1 MILQVAKRIVNVRFT
16 RCMEF
21 KNDSNGGKNEMDQR
35 GEQPRRMRLAES
47 ERRSGADDVRTERQ
61 RRTAKPGRR
70 TQNEGAGA
78 ERRRQ
83 RPDPDR
89 RQTVRNA
96 GGDGMRPE
104 RRRYTEERSGQ
115 ASSARTEYLASS
127 GTRRRYDRER
137 SVTETTERR
146 SEGRE
151 TAAAQETVPDGLQ
164 QKLSARKRQKRNRIL
179 AGIGI
184 GALGIY
190 IAVAVYF
197 GSHFYEDTEIYGIDC
212 SQQTADTVK
221 AEVAKRLD
229 DYRLEIKE
237 RGGQSEYLTAEQIGL
252 TFVDD
257 SSINRMLKAQKSFL
271 WPVMI
276 LLKRSDVASVAFSYD
291 RDAAVQAFSAL
302 DCMNPREEI
311 TPEDAYVKATDTGFE
326 VAPEVMGTM
335 LDDTKARQALIDA
348 LDAGQS
354 VFSLEESGCYVNP
367 EVYSDDG
374 ALQEEAEK
382 KSALAKAYITYD
394 FGDRKEVVNAPV
406 IADWIVTRTDGEYV
420 IDEVA
425 VTDYVEDLA
434 AKYDTF
440 GLTREFYTS
449 LGTNVTLSG
458 GDYGWCMDQ
467 DATVV
472 ALLNALADGY
482 QGTMEP
488 EYLYTAKS
496 RDTND
501 IGDTYVEICISQQR
515 MWCYQYGTC
524 IVDTPVVTGNPNKGN
539 ATPAGGVWA
548 IDAMKRNAVLVGEG
562 YQSPVD
568 FWMPFNGNI
577 GIHDMQTRAYFGGTI
592 YLTNGSHG
600 CINTPYEQAQTIF
613 NAVSVGT
620 PVIVYE

>member
-1 MILQVAKRIVNVRFT
+1 MQEA
-16 RCMEF
+16 
-21 KNDSNGGKNEMDQR
+21 
-35 GEQPRRMRLAES
+35 AE
-47 ERRSGADDVRTERQ
+47 GW
-61 RRTAKPGRR
+61 
-70 TQNEGAGA
+70 
-78 ERRRQ
+78 
-83 RPDPDR
+83 
-89 RQTVRNA
+89 
-96 GGDGMRPE
+96 
-104 RRRYTEERSGQ
+104 
-115 ASSARTEYLASS
+115 
-127 GTRRRYDRER
+127 
-137 SVTETTERR
+137 
-146 SEGRE
+146 
-151 TAAAQETVPDGLQ
+151 Q
-164 QKLSARKRQKRNRIL
+164 QKLRARKRRKRNRIL
-179 AGIGI
+179 AGIGA
-184 GALGIY
+184 GVLGIY
-190 IAVAVYF
+190 IAVAIYF
-197 GSHFYEDTEIYGIDC
+197 GFHFYEDTEIYGIDC

-221 AEVAKRLD
+221 AEVAKRLG
-229 DYRLEIKE
+229 DYRLEIRE
-237 RGGQSEYLTAEQIGL
+237 RGGESEYLTAEQIKL
-252 TFVDD
+252 AFVDD
-257 SSINRMLKAQKSFL
+257 SSINRMLKAQKSIL

-276 LLKRSDVASVAFSYD
+276 LLKRSNAAAVAFSYD
-291 RDAAVQAFSAL
+291 RDAAMQAFSEL
-302 DCMNPREEI
+302 DCMNPLSV
-311 TPEDAYVKATDTGFE
+311 TAPEDAYVKTTDTGFE
-326 VAPEVMGTM
+326 VAPEVMGTT
-335 LDDTKARQALIDA
+335 LDAEKAEQALIDA

-354 VFSLEESGCYVNP
+354 MLSLEDADCYVNP
-367 EVYSDDG
+367 KRYSDDA
-374 ALQEEAEK
+374 ALLEEAKK

-394 FGDRKEVVNAPV
+394 FGDRKEVVNAPL
-406 IADWIVTRTDGEYV
+406 IADWIVTRADGEYV

-425 VTDYVEDLA
+425 VTDYVESLA

-449 LGTNVTLSG
+449 LGTTVTLNG

-539 ATPAGGVWA
+539 ATPSGGVWA
-548 IDAMKRNAVLVGEG
+548 IDAMKQNAILVGEG

-568 FWMPFNGNI
+568 FWMPFNGDV

-600 CINTPYEQAQTIF
+600 CVNTPYEQAQTIF
-613 NAVSVGT
+613 NTVSVGT

>member
-1 MILQVAKRIVNVRFT
+1 MQEA
-16 RCMEF
+16 
-21 KNDSNGGKNEMDQR
+21 
-35 GEQPRRMRLAES
+35 AE
-47 ERRSGADDVRTERQ
+47 GW
-61 RRTAKPGRR
+61 
-70 TQNEGAGA
+70 
-78 ERRRQ
+78 
-83 RPDPDR
+83 
-89 RQTVRNA
+89 
-96 GGDGMRPE
+96 
-104 RRRYTEERSGQ
+104 
-115 ASSARTEYLASS
+115 
-127 GTRRRYDRER
+127 
-137 SVTETTERR
+137 
-146 SEGRE
+146 
-151 TAAAQETVPDGLQ
+151 Q
-164 QKLSARKRQKRNRIL
+164 QKLRARKRRKRNRIL
-179 AGIGI
+179 AGIGA
-184 GALGIY
+184 GVLGIY
-190 IAVAVYF
+190 IAVAIYF
-197 GSHFYEDTEIYGIDC
+197 GFHFYEDTEIYGIDC

-221 AEVAKRLD
+221 AEVAKRLG
-229 DYRLEIKE
+229 DYRLEIRE
-237 RGGQSEYLTAEQIGL
+237 RGGASEYLTAEQIKL
-252 TFVDD
+252 AFVDD

-276 LLKRSDVASVAFSYD
+276 LLKRSNAAAVAFSYD
-291 RDAAVQAFSAL
+291 RDAAMQAFSEL
-302 DCMNPREEI
+302 DCMNPLYV
-311 TPEDAYVKATDTGFE
+311 TAPEDAYVKTTDTGFE
-326 VAPEVMGTM
+326 VAPEVLGTT
-335 LDDTKARQALIDA
+335 LDTEKAGQALADA

-354 VFSLEESGCYVNP
+354 MLSLEDAGCYVNP
-367 EVYSDDG
+367 KRYSDDA

-394 FGDRKEVVNAPV
+394 FGDRKEVVNAPL
-406 IADWIVTRTDGEYV
+406 IADWIVTRADGEYV

-425 VTDYVEDLA
+425 VTDYVENLA

-449 LGTNVTLSG
+449 LGTTVTLNG

-482 QGTMEP
+482 QGMMEP

-539 ATPAGGVWA
+539 ATPSGGVWA
-548 IDAMKRNAVLVGEG
+548 IDAMKRNAILVGEG

-568 FWMPFNGNI
+568 FWMPFNGDV

-600 CINTPYEQAQTIF
+600 CVNTPYEQAQTIF
-613 NAVSVGT
+613 NTVSVGT

>member
-1 MILQVAKRIVNVRFT
+1 MIEHKRLLKADCESPLYN
-16 RCMEF
+16 
-21 KNDSNGGKNEMDQR
+21 NSNGGRKEMEQR
-35 GEQPRRMRLAES
+35 GERPRRSRCT
-47 ERRSGADDVRTERQ
+47 G
-61 RRTAKPGRR
+61 
-70 TQNEGAGA
+70 EG
-78 ERRRQ
+78 
-83 RPDPDR
+83 
-89 RQTVRNA
+89 
-96 GGDGMRPE
+96 
-104 RRRYTEERSGQ
+104 SGQ
-115 ASSARTEYLASS
+115 TSPAGPKYRASAED
-127 GTRRRYDRER
+127 RRRYDRGR
-137 SVTETTERR
+137 SRR
-146 SEGRE
+146 RE
-151 TAAAQETVPDGLQ
+151 AAAVQEAAEGWQ
-164 QKLSARKRQKRNRIL
+164 QKLRARKRRKRNRIL
-179 AGIGI
+179 AGIGA
-184 GALGIY
+184 GVLGIY
-190 IAVAVYF
+190 IAVAIYF
-197 GSHFYEDTEIYGIDC
+197 GFNFYEDTEIYGIDC

-221 AEVAKRLD
+221 TEVAKRLG
-229 DYRLEIKE
+229 DYRLEIRK
-237 RGGQSEYLTAEQIGL
+237 RGGESEYLTAEQIKL
-252 TFVDD
+252 AFVDD

-276 LLKRSDVASVAFSYD
+276 LLKRSNAAAVAFSYD
-291 RDAAVQAFSAL
+291 RDAAMQAFSEL
-302 DCMNPREEI
+302 DCMNPLYV
-311 TPEDAYVKATDTGFE
+311 TAPEDAYVKTTDTGFE
-326 VAPEVMGTM
+326 VEPEVMGTT
-335 LDDTKARQALIDA
+335 LDAEKAEQALADA

-354 VFSLEESGCYVNP
+354 VLSLEDAGCYVNP
-367 EVYSDDG
+367 KRYSDD
-374 ALQEEAEK
+374 ATLLEEAKK

-394 FGDRKEVVNAPV
+394 FGDRKEVVNAPL
-406 IADWIVTRTDGEYV
+406 IADWIVTRADGEYV

-425 VTDYVEDLA
+425 VTDYVESLA

-449 LGTNVTLSG
+449 LGTTVTLNG

-539 ATPAGGVWA
+539 ATPSGGVWA
-548 IDAMKRNAVLVGEG
+548 IDAMKQNAILVGEG

-568 FWMPFNGNI
+568 FWMPFNGDV

-600 CINTPYEQAQTIF
+600 CVNTPYEQAQTIF
-613 NAVSVGT
+613 NTVSVGT

>member
-1 MILQVAKRIVNVRFT
+1 MIEHKRLLERRIHEQAVKAGCESPLYN
-16 RCMEF
+16 
-21 KNDSNGGKNEMDQR
+21 NSNGGRKEMEQR
-35 GEQPRRMRLAES
+35 GERPRRSRCT
-47 ERRSGADDVRTERQ
+47 G
-61 RRTAKPGRR
+61 
-70 TQNEGAGA
+70 EGS
-78 ERRRQ
+78 
-83 RPDPDR
+83 
-89 RQTVRNA
+89 RQTSPA
-96 GGDGMRPE
+96 GPKYR
-104 RRRYTEERSGQ
+104 
-115 ASSARTEYLASS
+115 ASAED
-127 GTRRRYDRER
+127 RRRYDRGR
-137 SVTETTERR
+137 SRR
-146 SEGRE
+146 RE
-151 TAAAQETVPDGLQ
+151 AAAVQEAAEGWQ
-164 QKLSARKRQKRNRIL
+164 QKLRARKRRKRNRIL
-179 AGIGI
+179 AGIGA
-184 GALGIY
+184 GVLGIY
-190 IAVAVYF
+190 IAVAIYF
-197 GSHFYEDTEIYGIDC
+197 GFHFYEDTEIYGIDC

-221 AEVAKRLD
+221 TEVAKRLD
-229 DYRLEIKE
+229 DYRLEIRK
-237 RGGQSEYLTAEQIGL
+237 RGGESEYLTAEQIKL
-252 TFVDD
+252 AFVDD

-276 LLKRSDVASVAFSYD
+276 LLKRSNAAAVAFSYD
-291 RDAAVQAFSAL
+291 RDAAIQAFSEL
-302 DCMNPREEI
+302 DCMNPLYV
-311 TPEDAYVKATDTGFE
+311 TAPEDAYVKTTDTGFE
-326 VAPEVMGTM
+326 VEPEVMGTT
-335 LDDTKARQALIDA
+335 LDAEKAEQALADA

-354 VFSLEESGCYVNP
+354 VLSLEDAGCYVNP
-367 EVYSDDG
+367 KRYSDDA
-374 ALQEEAEK
+374 ALLEEAKK

-394 FGDRKEVVNAPV
+394 FGDRKEVVNAPL
-406 IADWIVTRTDGEYV
+406 IADWIVTRADGEYV

-425 VTDYVEDLA
+425 VTDYVESLA

-449 LGTNVTLSG
+449 LGTTVTLNG

-539 ATPAGGVWA
+539 ATPSGGVWA
-548 IDAMKRNAVLVGEG
+548 IDAMKQNAILVGEG

-568 FWMPFNGNI
+568 FWMPFNGDV

-600 CINTPYEQAQTIF
+600 CVNTPYEQAQTIF
-613 NAVSVGT
+613 NTVSVGT

>member
-1 MILQVAKRIVNVRFT
+1 MIEHRRLLKADCECPLYN
-16 RCMEF
+16 
-21 KNDSNGGKNEMDQR
+21 NSNGGRKEMEQR
-35 GEQPRRMRLAES
+35 GERL
-47 ERRSGADDVRTERQ
+47 RRSRCTG
-61 RRTAKPGRR
+61 
-70 TQNEGAGA
+70 EGS
-78 ERRRQ
+78 
-83 RPDPDR
+83 
-89 RQTVRNA
+89 RQTSPA
-96 GGDGMRPE
+96 GPKYRASAEDG
-104 RRRYTEERSGQ
+104 
-115 ASSARTEYLASS
+115 
-127 GTRRRYDRER
+127 RRYDRGR
-137 SVTETTERR
+137 SRQ
-146 SEGRE
+146 RE
-151 TAAAQETVPDGLQ
+151 AAAVQEAAEGWQ
-164 QKLSARKRQKRNRIL
+164 QKLRARKRRKRNRIL
-179 AGIGI
+179 AGIGA
-184 GALGIY
+184 GVLGIY
-190 IAVAVYF
+190 IAVAIYF
-197 GSHFYEDTEIYGIDC
+197 GFHFYEDTEIYGIDC

-221 AEVAKRLD
+221 AEVAKRLG
-229 DYRLEIKE
+229 DYRLEIRE
-237 RGGQSEYLTAEQIGL
+237 RGGESEYLTAEQIKL
-252 TFVDD
+252 AFVDD

-276 LLKRSDVASVAFSYD
+276 LLKRSNAAAVAFSYD
-291 RDAAVQAFSAL
+291 RDAAMQAFSEL
-302 DCMNPREEI
+302 DCMNPLSV
-311 TPEDAYVKATDTGFE
+311 TAPEDAYVKTTDTGFE
-326 VAPEVMGTM
+326 VAPEVMGTT
-335 LDDTKARQALIDA
+335 LDAEKAEQALIDA

-354 VFSLEESGCYVNP
+354 MLSLEDADCYVNP
-367 EVYSDDG
+367 KRYSDDA
-374 ALQEEAEK
+374 ALLEEAKK

-394 FGDRKEVVNAPV
+394 FGDRKEVVNALL
-406 IADWIVTRTDGEYV
+406 IADWIVTRADGEYV

-425 VTDYVEDLA
+425 VTDYVESLA

-449 LGTNVTLSG
+449 LGTTVTLNG

-539 ATPAGGVWA
+539 ATPSGGVWA
-548 IDAMKRNAVLVGEG
+548 IDAMKQNAILVGEG

-568 FWMPFNGNI
+568 FWMPFNGDV

-600 CINTPYEQAQTIF
+600 CVNTPYEQAQTIF
-613 NAVSVGT
+613 NTVSVGT